1 MQQLRFNDPGFQKKV
16 AKVFVRDAEPDDIL
30 KSKVSEIIE
39 SIKKGKDKAISNFTK
54 SFDGVDI
61 APSKFRVNESD
72 LLLSLI
78 HI

>member
-39 SIKKGKDKAISNFTK
+39 SIKKGKDKAISKFTK
-54 SFDGVDI
+54 IFDDVDI

-72 LLLSLI
+72 L
-78 HI
+78 